1 MNLTTLN
8 FYRYVFTIDRYT
20 KCTVGMHQVYCDA
33 GAQNVTTI
41 FKSAGFACTRVY
53 AHAVMKLVAVYAHTV
68 ITRVACTRTL

>member
-1 MNLTTLN
+1 
-8 FYRYVFTIDRYT
+8 
-20 KCTVGMHQVYCDA
+20 MHQVYCDA